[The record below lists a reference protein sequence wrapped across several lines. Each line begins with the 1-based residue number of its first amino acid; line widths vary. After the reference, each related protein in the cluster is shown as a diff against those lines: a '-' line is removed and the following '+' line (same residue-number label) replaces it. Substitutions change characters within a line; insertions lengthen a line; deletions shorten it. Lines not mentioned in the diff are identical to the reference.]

1 MIYSVPYGS
10 GTLYAMKHINPSKT
24 HSSLDKNIVSLDKM
38 ISKHATT
45 SFVSISNVLSGKI
58 KTFQR
63 GEHSIDEHYN
73 AIFSNRVPGGRQR
86 YELHPGVKTWTPE
99 TIRNEDALA
108 QSARQEDDMSV
119 QAHAMEEDPSAFGV
133 DANDI
138 IHSPEVPKKRHAE
151 PSNQQTTLDSEDEF
165 SRASP
170 KRRLADPNFNQQKL
184 ECYFKGTDDKLDK
197 IHIDNVETAKF
208 TSKCLLEINDNVVNN
223 HTVSNGKLD
232 GVTQLVIDSHT
243 KIDSMNKTVAD
254 FVEQQDD
261 LSALIHG
268 RDHYEKMYYKVRG
281 ILAAN
286 ATRENKPIHAELAE
300 SKAREANMTL
310 QLADLN
316 QIGTDIMSIDA
327 FMGEKDERDK
337 RVEQDI
343 AKLKAGQVEIKA
355 ALSSLEERDKRVEQD
370 ITKLKAGQSEIKQM
384 LAILLSKA

>member
-1 MIYSVPYGS
+1 MCIKLTNLPCEPAMIGFGRGKAYEKHVIYKEIKAQQQKGCSSYKEWRANATESQDNDS
-10 GTLYAMKHINPSKT
+10 GDDFEETAQTL
-24 HSSLDKNIVSLDKM
+24 
-38 ISKHATT
+38 
-45 SFVSISNVLSGKI
+45 
-58 KTFQR
+58 
-63 GEHSIDEHYN
+63 
-73 AIFSNRVPGGRQR
+73 
-86 YELHPGVKTWTPE
+86 
-99 TIRNEDALA
+99 
-108 QSARQEDDMSV
+108 
-119 QAHAMEEDPSAFGV
+119 
-133 DANDI
+133 
-138 IHSPEVPKKRHAE
+138 PKKRQAYTSSDLRAHEKKHQGE
-151 PSNQQTTLDSEDEF
+151 PASNQQTLDSFIKRTDETLVNIHNDNYE
-165 SRASP
+165 R
-170 KRRLADPNFNQQKL
+170 
-184 ECYFKGTDDKLDK
+184 DKSL
-197 IHIDNVETAKF
+197 
-208 TSKCLLEINDNVVNN
+208 SKCLSEINDNVDGLKNASVG
-223 HTVSNGKLD
+223 SDAKLD

-300 SKAREANMTL
+300 SKAREAKMTL

-343 AKLKAGQVEIKA
+343 AKLKAGQAEIKAGQAEIKA
-355 ALSSLEERDKRVEQD
+355 ALSSLEERDKRIE
-370 ITKLKAGQSEIKQM
+370 QM